1 MARLYSLSGGSSLRA
16 LIAGLAALVATSS
29 LSGCYLLKQGAGQ
42 AQLLMSR
49 TPVSKVMAEPTTP
62 TETKDRLTL
71 IDEAKAYAE
80 SVIGLKKTNNY
91 QELVQ
96 LDRDAVSYVVSAA
109 PKDQLEPYTW
119 WFPIIGSVPYKGF
132 FDRNDAVALQNEL
145 KSQGYDTILRG
156 VPAFSTLG
164 WLPDPVYSP
173 FLKYDRATLANI
185 VIHELT
191 HVTLYLSGQASFNEG
206 FATFVGNVGSQEF
219 IERKYGPDS
228 PEYKAAR
235 DAVADN
241 AVFTEFIQTV
251 SAKLDA
257 LYKSDRPRE
266 AKLADRDQIFT
277 WAKQAFETQYE
288 PRMKSHQFR
297 HFPQGT
303 FNNASLISYRTY
315 YNRLDRFEAAYKK
328 QGSDLA
334 KTVVFFRDVVAKAKE
349 PEKFLDEYLNE
360 KL

>member
-1 MARLYSLSGGSSLRA
+1 LRA
-16 LIAGLAALVATSS
+16 ILAGLAALIATSS

-49 TPVSKVMAEPTTP
+49 TSVAKVMDAPDTP
-62 TETKDRLTL
+62 AETKDRLTL
-71 IDEAKAYAE
+71 INDAKTYAE
-80 SVIGLKKTNNY
+80 TVIGLKKSNNY
-91 QELVQ
+91 QEFVK

-109 PKDQLEPYTW
+109 PPDKLEPYTW

-145 KSQGYDTILRG
+145 KGQGYDTILRG

-173 FLKYDRATLANI
+173 FVKYDRATLANI

-191 HVTLYLSGQASFNEG
+191 HVTLYLAGQASFNEG
-206 FATFVGNVGSQEF
+206 FATFVGNMGAQDF
-219 IERKYGPDS
+219 LKRKYGADS
-228 PEYKAAR
+228 DEYKSAKAE
-235 DAVADN
+235 VADN
-241 AVFTEFIQTV
+241 AVFTEFIQDV

-257 LYKSDRPRE
+257 LYSSNKPKDE
-266 AKLADRDQIFT
+266 KLAERETIFA
-277 WAKQAFETQYE
+277 WAKDAFQTQYL
-288 PRMKSHQFR
+288 PRMKGHQFR
-297 HFPQGT
+297 HFPSGT

-328 QGSDLA
+328 QGSDLNR
-334 KTVVFFRDVVAKAKE
+334 TVAFFRDTVAKAKE
-349 PEKFLDEYLNE
+349 PEKFLDEYLKE